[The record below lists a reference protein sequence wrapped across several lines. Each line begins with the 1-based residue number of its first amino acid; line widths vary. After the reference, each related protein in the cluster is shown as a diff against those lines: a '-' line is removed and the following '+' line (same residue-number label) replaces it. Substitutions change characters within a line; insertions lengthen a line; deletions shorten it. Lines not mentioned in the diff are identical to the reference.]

1 MHLYFIRTESN
12 KKYFNRPLFF
22 NFTSFKFPNLTES
35 HMKTLNSMSNTARIA
50 ASVAALVAASV
61 PMLAQAESAT
71 VSAATGA
78 LTTNARLDF
87 RITVPKVLFLRVGTG
102 GLYGAAASTTVDLID
117 FTVPAANL
125 GDASVI
131 AGTGGD
137 LGAGAVTA
145 LLRSNAGNV
154 TLTANTLGALSN
166 GAAGDTIPWT
176 QIAVASANLAA
187 PAFANTLPHSVAL
200 PATGAT
206 ANFAPAAVAKVTNV
220 GSQWTYTYLNAAT
233 VPAGTYG
240 GVNTNNGRVTY
251 TASVL

>member
-1 MHLYFIRTESN
+1 
-12 KKYFNRPLFF
+12 
-22 NFTSFKFPNLTES
+22 
-35 HMKTLNSMSNTARIA
+35 MKTLNSMSKTARIA
-50 ASVAALVAASV
+50 TSIAALVAASV

-71 VSAATGA
+71 VSAATGP
-78 LTTNARLDF
+78 LTTSARLDF

-102 GLYGAAASTTVDLID
+102 GLYGAAANTTVDLID

-125 GDASVI
+125 GDGTVV

-176 QIAVASANLAA
+176 QIAVASANLAT
-187 PAFANTLPHSVAL
+187 PVFANTLPHSVAL
-200 PATGAT
+200 PATGAS

>member
-1 MHLYFIRTESN
+1 MHLYFVRTESN
-12 KKYFNRPLFF
+12 QKLSTDHFF
-22 NFTSFKFPNLTES
+22 NFTSFKFSNLTEP
-35 HMKTLNSMSNTARIA
+35 HMKTLNSMSKTARIA
-50 ASVAALVAASV
+50 VSIAALVAASV

-71 VSAATGA
+71 VSAATGP
-78 LTTNARLDF
+78 LTTSARLDF

-102 GLYGAAASTTVDLID
+102 GLYGAAANTTVDLID

-125 GDASVI
+125 GDGTVV

-154 TLTANTLGALSN
+154 TLTANTLGAIGN
-166 GAAGDTIPWT
+166 GAGDTIPWT
-176 QIAVASANLAA
+176 QIAVASANLAT

-200 PATGAT
+200 PATGAS
-206 ANFAPAAVAKVTNV
+206 ANFAPAAVSKVTNV

>member
-1 MHLYFIRTESN
+1 MN
-12 KKYFNRPLFF
+12 
-22 NFTSFKFPNLTES
+22 
-35 HMKTLNSMSNTARIA
+35 TLNSMSKTARIS
-50 ASVAALVAASV
+50 ASIAALVAASV

-71 VSAATGA
+71 VSAATGP
-78 LTTNARLDF
+78 LTTSARLDF

-102 GLYGAAASTTVDLID
+102 GLYGAAANTTVDLID

-125 GDASVI
+125 GDGTVV

-154 TLTANTLGALSN
+154 TLTANTLGAIGN
-166 GAAGDTIPWT
+166 GAGDTIPWT
-176 QIAVASANLAA
+176 QIAVASANLAT
-187 PAFANTLPHSVAL
+187 PTFANTLPHSVAL
-200 PATGAT
+200 PATGAS

-220 GSQWTYTYLNAAT
+220 GSQWTYSYLNAAT